1 MSNEDYPKSE
11 QIKDGLFVFAMLPLA
26 YLFVVLALSM

>member
-26 YLFVVLALSM
+26 YMILVLALSM